1 MDNIINIV
9 ILFLIGILSG
19 ALVSIIGGGGYSIL
33 IPLIIFT
40 GILEDYK
47 LATGT
52 TLMAISLPIA
62 LITAV
67 KYYNSDL
74 VHIQYALLLTLAL
87 FIGIYFGSK
96 FAVKT
101 KTKNIKQFIGIF
113 LLVTGVLTLMEKE

>member
-9 ILFLIGILSG
+9 ILFLIGVLSG
-19 ALVSIIGGGGYSIL
+19 SLVSIIGGGGYSIL

-40 GILEDYK
+40 GLLEDYK

-74 VHIQYALLLTLAL
+74 VHIKYAIMLTIAL

-101 KTKNIKQFIGIF
+101 KTKNIKRFVGIF
-113 LLVTGVLTLMEKE
+113 LLITGVLTLLEKE

>member
-101 KTKNIKQFIGIF
+101 KTKNIKKFLGIF
-113 LLVTGVLTLMEKE
+113 LLITGVLTLLEKE

>member
-101 KTKNIKQFIGIF
+101 KTKNIKRFIGLF
-113 LLVTGVLTLMEKE
+113 LLITGVLTLLEKE

>member
-101 KTKNIKQFIGIF
+101 KTKNIKRFIGIF
-113 LLVTGVLTLMEKE
+113 LLITGVLTLLEKE